1 MNSSS
6 DSGSDTFD
14 IFSSRESLKNDDY
27 NNNNASNASPKRGK
41 LKMDLSID
49 LSGLNSDDDDVKKEK
64 VATKEQP
71 ATINNVEN
79 PKENDDD
86 NFILSVNASKR
97 NSSSATIRQVKPDN
111 IPNLALDQFD
121 DDRSQSVTVSLA
133 KSMCKEIDYKK
144 EMEAIISKES
154 FNHHESDNLNQP
166 KSNRLKPID
175 LESLKVAAAAKKAK
189 RIKPP
194 HAPSNFNL
202 TSSIKQVLMSHKK

>member
-27 NNNNASNASPKRGK
+27 NNNNNASTASSKRGK

-64 VATKEQP
+64 VATKEHP
-71 ATINNVEN
+71 ATINVEN

-154 FNHHESDNLNQP
+154 FNHHESDNINQP

-194 HAPSNFNL
+194 HAPSTFNL